1 MTTHSVYLVVY
12 IFLRNQNRAI
22 FLRTLSFPTFTLKN
36 IKIAKYTLAILL
48 PLLLIASIYLY
59 PKYQRGMEI
68 DALMQSSKYAHTFI
82 NMNKYF
88 PVKEVKKG
96 ATPHIFPK
104 GTPINL
110 PNEFTYQGQTFNTN
124 AYLDSSGTQGLLV
137 IQKDSLVF
145 EAYYDGQTETT
156 QHISWSVSKSFIS
169 ALFGIAIQEGHIKS
183 IDQKVE
189 EYLPELIGS
198 GYEGVKIKDV
208 LQMSTG
214 VGFNEDYAD
223 FNSDINRWFRSFA
236 FGDSQDAFAA
246 TLKRE
251 KEPGTY
257 NHYVSINTHVLGM
270 ILVKTTGKSL
280 TEYLQEKI
288 WQKIGME
295 HDAYWVAD
303 NEGMEMA
310 LGGLNATLRDY
321 AKMGQLFLHNGNWKG
336 EQIVPAAW
344 VKASITPDAPHL
356 IPGNPN
362 SADSSLGY
370 GYQWWIPEST
380 EGEFMA
386 IGVFHQMIYINPT
399 TQTVIVKNSANP
411 RYLNY
416 ANVYANES
424 VTLELF
430 REIAHQGYN

>member
-1 MTTHSVYLVVY
+1 MDM
-12 IFLRNQNRAI
+12 N
-22 FLRTLSFPTFTLKN
+22 N
-36 IKIAKYTLAILL
+36 IH
-48 PLLLIASIYLY
+48 
-59 PKYQRGMEI
+59 
-68 DALMQSSKYAHTFI
+68 HTFL
-82 NMNKYF
+82 NMDEYF
-88 PVKEVKKG
+88 PPKEVLKSSH
-96 ATPHIFPK
+96 PHIFPK
-104 GTPINL
+104 NTAITL
-110 PNEFTYQGQTFNTN
+110 PTEFSYENQVLNT
-124 AYLDSSGTQGLLV
+124 AEYLDSSGTQGLLV
-137 IQKDSLVF
+137 LQKDSLVF

-183 IDQKVE
+183 IDQTVE
-189 EYLPELIGS
+189 AYLPELIGS

-236 FGDSQDAFAA
+236 WGDSQDAFAA
-246 TLKRE
+246 TLKRTRA
-251 KEPGTY
+251 PGTY

-270 ILVKTTGKSL
+270 ILVKATGKSL
-280 TEYLQEKI
+280 TDYLQEKI

-416 ANVYANES
+416 TNVYANES

-430 REIAHQGYN
+430 RKIAHQGYN

>member
-1 MTTHSVYLVVY
+1 VKFIKY
-12 IFLRNQNRAI
+12 FL
-22 FLRTLSFPTFTLKN
+22 S
-36 IKIAKYTLAILL
+36 ILI
-48 PLLLIASIYLY
+48 LLLIIGAIIYY

-68 DALMQSSKYAHTFI
+68 DALMQPDKYAHTFI
-82 NMNKYF
+82 NMDKYF
-88 PVKEVKKG
+88 PSKAIKKG
-96 ATPHIFPK
+96 GSPHIFPK
-104 GTPINL
+104 NTPIQL
-110 PNEFTYQGQTFNTN
+110 PNSFTYENQTFNT
-124 AYLDSSGTQGLLV
+124 ADYLDSTGTQGLLV
-137 IQKDSLVF
+137 LQNDSLVF
-145 EAYYDGQTETT
+145 EQYYNGQTETT
-156 QHISWSVSKSFIS
+156 RHISWSVSKSFVS
-169 ALFGIAIQEGHIKS
+169 ALFGIAMEEGHIKS

-214 VGFNEDYAD
+214 VGFNEDYGD

-236 FGDSQDAFAA
+236 FGDSQDEFAT
-246 TLKRE
+246 TLTRVRA
-251 KEPGTY
+251 PGTY

-270 ILVKTTGKSL
+270 ILVKATGKSL
-280 TEYLQEKI
+280 TQYLQEKI

-295 HDAYWVAD
+295 HNAYWVAD

-321 AKMGQLFLHNGNWKG
+321 AKMGQLFLHEGNWQG
-336 EQIVPAAW
+336 EQIVPKAW
-344 VKASITPDAPHL
+344 VKASVTPDAPHL

-380 EGEFMA
+380 QGEFMA

-399 TQTVIVKNSANP
+399 TQTVIVKNAANP
-411 RYLNY
+411 RYLDPSS
-416 ANVYANES
+416 VYSNELVS
-424 VTLELF
+424 LALF
-430 REIAHQGYN
+430 REIIKSSR

>member
-1 MTTHSVYLVVY
+1 M
-12 IFLRNQNRAI
+12 
-22 FLRTLSFPTFTLKN
+22 
-36 IKIAKYTLAILL
+36 KITKYTLAILL
-48 PLLLIASIYLY
+48 PLLLIGGIYFY

-68 DALMQSSKYAHTFI
+68 DRLMQPDQYAHTFI
-82 NMNKYF
+82 NMDEYF
-88 PVKEVKKG
+88 PAKAVLKSNN
-96 ATPHIFPK
+96 PHIFPK
-104 GTPINL
+104 NTAITL
-110 PNEFTYQGQTFNTN
+110 PTEFSYESQVLNT
-124 AYLDSSGTQGLLV
+124 AEYLDSSGTQGLLV
-137 IQKDSLVF
+137 LQQDSLVF
-145 EAYYDGQTETT
+145 EAYYDGQTEDTR
-156 QHISWSVSKSFIS
+156 HISWSVSKSFIS
-169 ALFGIAIQEGHIKS
+169 ALFGIAMEEGHIKS
-183 IDQKVE
+183 IDQTVE

-236 FGDSQDAFAA
+236 FGDSQDEFAA
-246 TLKRE
+246 TLVRE

-270 ILVKTTGKSL
+270 ILVKATGKSL
-280 TEYLQEKI
+280 TDYLQEKI

-321 AKMGQLFLHNGNWKG
+321 AKMGQLFLHNGNWQG
-336 EQIVPAAW
+336 EQVVPAAW
-344 VKASITPDAPHL
+344 VKASVTSDAPHL

-416 ANVYANES
+416 ANIYANES
-424 VTLELF
+424 VTLALF
-430 REIAHQGYN
+430 RKIAHQ

>member
-1 MTTHSVYLVVY
+1 MKFIKY
-12 IFLRNQNRAI
+12 FL
-22 FLRTLSFPTFTLKN
+22 S
-36 IKIAKYTLAILL
+36 ILI
-48 PLLLIASIYLY
+48 LLLIIGAIIYY

-68 DALMQSSKYAHTFI
+68 DALMQSDKYAHTFI
-82 NMNKYF
+82 NMDKYF
-88 PVKEVKKG
+88 PSKEIKKG
-96 ATPHIFPK
+96 GSPHIFPK
-104 GTPINL
+104 NTPISL
-110 PNEFTYQGQTFNTN
+110 PTSFTYQNQTFNT
-124 AYLDSSGTQGLLV
+124 ADYLDSTGTQGLLV
-137 IQKDSLVF
+137 LQNDSLVF
-145 EAYYDGQTETT
+145 EQYYNGQTETT
-156 QHISWSVSKSFIS
+156 RHISWSVSKSFVS
-169 ALFGIAIQEGHIKS
+169 ALFGIAMEEGHIKS

-214 VGFNEDYAD
+214 VGFNEDYGD

-236 FGDSQDAFAA
+236 FGDSQDEFAT
-246 TLKRE
+246 TLTRVRA
-251 KEPGTY
+251 PGTY

-270 ILVKTTGKSL
+270 ILVKATGKSL
-280 TEYLQEKI
+280 TQYLQEKI

-295 HDAYWVAD
+295 HNAYWVAD

-321 AKMGQLFLHNGNWKG
+321 AKMGQLFLHEGNWQG
-336 EQIVPAAW
+336 EQIVPKAW
-344 VKASITPDAPHL
+344 VKASVTPDAPHL

-380 EGEFMA
+380 QGEFMA

-399 TQTVIVKNSANP
+399 TQTVIVKNAANP
-411 RYLNY
+411 RYLDPTNIY
-416 ANVYANES
+416 SNELVS
-424 VTLELF
+424 LALF
-430 REIAHQGYN
+430 REMAQQLNIK